1 MRIVIAAPPKAGNSW
16 VKCLLATMYDLAWLR
31 GEQTPERP
39 DLPALKAWA
48 ERGAFPD
55 NSVFHQHY
63 PYSDEL
69 VRVVEAV
76 PAHLVTII
84 RDPYDAMVSL
94 YYFVQAQASESAS
107 RDRLEHMRDNPIAGK
122 TLDDP
127 DTIAYLDEALGPY
140 LIQAREWVE
149 SGRSAVIRYEE
160 LHRDPLPELM
170 RATNHIRP
178 VPPERITA
186 AIEACQADTLRAAQP
201 GLRKR
206 IRTATVGDW
215 RNHLTEAHL
224 TRFRENHSDAI
235 RALGYAVYER
245 LPDDAARI

>member
-31 GEQTPERP
+31 GDQTPERP
-39 DLPALKAWA
+39 DFEAFRTWA

-55 NSVFHQHY
+55 NSIYHQHY
-63 PYSDEL
+63 PYSEEL
-69 VRVVEAV
+69 ARTVEAV

-94 YYFVQAQASESAS
+94 YYFVQAQASAS
-107 RDRLEHMRDNPIAGK
+107 EGRDRLQHMRSNPIAGK
-122 TLDDP
+122 AIDDP
-127 DTIAYLDEALGPY
+127 ESIDYLDANLGPY
-140 LIQAREWVE
+140 LDRAREWVE
-149 SGRSAVIRYEE
+149 SGRSVVLRYEE
-160 LHRDPLPELM
+160 LHRDPLAELT
-170 RATNHIRP
+170 RATDQIRP
-178 VPPERITA
+178 LPAERITA
-186 AIEACQADTLRAAQP
+186 AIDACQADTLRSAQR

-224 TRFRENHSDAI
+224 ARFTERHGDVI
-235 RALGYAVYER
+235 RSLGYDVHER
-245 LPDDAARI
+245 LPEDAART